1 MTTAAGRHTG
11 ATHPFTV
18 MEASPAAVTGCA
30 APGRPADG
38 TFRQRKARLGGDIPM
53 DTTLLKA
60 FIATA
65 EALHVGRA
73 AVRLGMAQSALSQK
87 IIGLE
92 SRLGVKLFV
101 RANRRIT
108 LTEEGQYFLEQAQ
121 KVIALLQVTV
131 DKVRV
136 IASGGAG
143 ELRIGYVGSVMFNR
157 RLASAVVNY
166 RDLYPNIF
174 LAIQEGGAEQQM
186 EWLRTG
192 ALDLAFLRAP
202 VADLPP
208 HVETMPIARSKLVA
222 ALPRSFP
229 PDMPVTVE
237 NLSQFPVAFLDG
249 PESQGLVH
257 AIHEFF
263 NRAELM
269 PPGGLSA
276 TSAFGLLG
284 LVNADLAVAVVPEME
299 VGLYIDTIRFAEIE
313 GDTPSVDI
321 VMAYRNLDIS
331 KNASH
336 FIEMIKGDGACH

>member
-1 MTTAAGRHTG
+1 
-11 ATHPFTV
+11 
-18 MEASPAAVTGCA
+18 
-30 APGRPADG
+30 
-38 TFRQRKARLGGDIPM
+38 M
-53 DTTLLKA
+53 DTMLLKA

-108 LTEEGQYFLEQAQ
+108 LTEEGQYFLEQSQ
-121 KVIALLQVTV
+121 KMIALLQVTV

-157 RLASAVVNY
+157 RLAGAIVAY
-166 RDLYPNIF
+166 RDLYPDIF

-208 HVETMPIARSKLVA
+208 HVETMPVARSKLVA

-237 NLSQFPVAFLDG
+237 NLSQFPVVFLDG

-299 VGLYIDTIRFAEIE
+299 VGFDIDNVRFAEIE
-313 GDTPSVDI
+313 GETPAVDI
-321 VMAYRNLDIS
+321 VMAYRSIDIS

-336 FIEMIKGDGACH
+336 FIAMIKGNGICH